1 MIGEVTILKA
11 AIDFRHP
18 YPAFAR
24 QVSCTPS
31 GMKSVITYSPL
42 QLHAIKY
49 IFLHKDSGILCQPF
63 PDVVC
68 SSFSQ
73 KMCVLLLDRQTKF
86 QPNVAH
92 IELELENHV

>member
-11 AIDFRHP
+11 DTDFRHP

-24 QVSCTPS
+24 QVSCTLS
-31 GMKSVITYSPL
+31 AMKSVITYSSL

-49 IFLHKDSGILCQPF
+49 IFLHKDSGILCQQF
-63 PDVVC
+63 SDVVC

-73 KMCVLLLDRQTKF
+73 NVHPTSRQ
-86 QPNVAH
+86 AD
-92 IELELENHV
+92 